1 MKPTVSANRRF
12 ATTLTGLLLF
22 ILAQGAAHAGGFYL
36 PEIATPGSVGTAGA
50 ANPTNTLDSS
60 SAITNPAAMVHLEK
74 DRAYM
79 VGGQIMAPEMSFDSD
94 IATGGGSDGGNA
106 GDIAFAPG
114 FSYVR
119 RIDDKRS
126 VGFGLS
132 ALMGGGV
139 DYGDDFVGR
148 YQATSAVLTG
158 AGLTVSYGYKVN
170 DEVSIGAGLTG
181 VYTVFEQ
188 DIAINRPAAL
198 PDGEV
203 SLEDLDGWDPQFTL
217 GLTWRLNP
225 KALLGIVYRS
235 KAEIELEGKLK
246 TKNLPAPP
254 FSLLDGQDI
263 TLEFDAPEV
272 FEVGLR
278 YELDANTTLFLEAD
292 IERFSQFDENYLTID
307 SLGQTVVLDRD
318 WDDTWRVSAA
328 ILKRSGE
335 DLFSYGIGY
344 DSSPVDDEDRTF
356 DLPVDE
362 QFRLAFAWGREINP
376 ESRWAFTSE
385 YIWLGENK
393 IDQTAQG
400 VRAKGDF
407 DAYMLI
413 VGANYE
419 RRF

>member
-1 MKPTVSANRRF
+1 
-12 ATTLTGLLLF
+12 
-22 ILAQGAAHAGGFYL
+22 
-36 PEIATPGSVGTAGA
+36 
-50 ANPTNTLDSS
+50 
-60 SAITNPAAMVHLEK
+60 
-74 DRAYM
+74 M

-106 GDIAFAPG
+106 GDVAFAPG
-114 FSYVR
+114 FSYAR
-119 RIDDKRS
+119 RIDDKS
-126 VGFGLS
+126 SIGFGLS

-170 DEVSIGAGLTG
+170 DEVSIGAGVTA

-188 DIAINRPAAL
+188 DIAINQPGAL

-235 KAEIELEGKLK
+235 KAEIELDGKLK

-272 FEVGLR
+272 FEVGLA
-278 YELDANTTLFLEAD
+278 YDINANTRLFLEAD
-292 IERFSQFDENYLTID
+292 IERFSQFDQNYLTID
-307 SLGQTVVLDRD
+307 SLGQTVTLDRD
-318 WDDTWRVSAA
+318 WDDTWRISAA
-328 ILKRSGE
+328 IARYIDK
-335 DLFSYGIGY
+335 DIYTFGIGY
-344 DSSPVDDEDRTF
+344 DSSPVEDEDRTF

-362 QFRLAFAWGREINP
+362 QLRLGFAWGREIDA
-376 ESRWAFTSE
+376 ESRWALTSE
-385 YIWLGENK
+385 YIWLGDNK

-400 VRAKGDF
+400 VSASGDF

>member
-1 MKPTVSANRRF
+1 MKQPVSADRRF
-12 ATTLTGLLLF
+12 ALALAGLVLF
-22 ILAQGAAHAGGFYL
+22 ILAHGGARAGGFYL

-60 SAITNPAAMVHLEK
+60 SAITNPAAMVHLESDK
-74 DRAYM
+74 AYM

-106 GDIAFAPG
+106 GDVAFAPG
-114 FSYVR
+114 FSYAR
-119 RIDDKRS
+119 RLDEKSSI
-126 VGFGLS
+126 GFGLS

-170 DEVSIGAGLTG
+170 DEVSVGAGLTA

-188 DIAINRPAAL
+188 DIAIKRPAMQ
-198 PDGEV
+198 PDGEI
-203 SLEDLDGWDPQFTL
+203 SLEDLDGWDPQYTL

-225 KALLGIVYRS
+225 KALLGFVYRS

-246 TKNLPAPP
+246 TKNLPVPP
-254 FSLLDGQDI
+254 FSMLEGQDI

-292 IERFSQFDENYLTID
+292 IERFSQFEQNYLTID

-328 ILKRSGE
+328 ILKRSGK

-362 QFRLAFAWGREINP
+362 QLRLSFAWGREIDAD
-376 ESRWAFTSE
+376 SRWAFTSE
-385 YIWLGENK
+385 YLSLGENK

-400 VRAKGDF
+400 VRARGDF

-413 VGANYE
+413 VGVNYE
-419 RRF
+419 HRF

>member
-1 MKPTVSANRRF
+1 MKQLFSSDRRSVLAF
-12 ATTLTGLLLF
+12 AGMTLI
-22 ILAQGAAHAGGFYL
+22 ILTQDTAHSGGFYL

-50 ANPTNTLDSS
+50 ANPTNTIDSS

-74 DRAYM
+74 ERAYM
-79 VGGQIMAPEMSFDSD
+79 VGGQVMVPEFSFDSD

-106 GDIAFAPG
+106 GDAAFAPG

-119 RIDDKRS
+119 RIDGKRS
-126 VGFGLS
+126 IGFGLS

-158 AGLTVSYGYKVN
+158 AGLTASYGYKIN
-170 DEVSIGAGLTG
+170 DEVSIGAGVTG
-181 VYTVFEQ
+181 VYTIFEQ

-217 GLTWRLNP
+217 GLTWRLNK
-225 KALLGIVYRS
+225 KALLGFVYRS
-235 KAEIELEGKLK
+235 KAEIELDGKLK
-246 TKNLPAPP
+246 TKNLSAPP
-254 FSLLDGQDI
+254 FTLLDGQDI

-278 YELDANTTLFLEAD
+278 YELDASTTLFLEAD
-292 IERFSQFDENYLTID
+292 IERFSQFDENFLTIN

-318 WDDTWRVSAA
+318 WEDTWRISAA
-328 ILKRSGE
+328 ILKRKE
-335 DLFSYGIGY
+335 KDLYTFGIGY

-362 QFRLAFAWGREINP
+362 QLRLAFAWGREIDAD
-376 ESRWAFTSE
+376 SRWGLTSE
-385 YIWLGENK
+385 YIWLGDNK

-413 VGANYE
+413 IGANYE